1 MTTTND
7 DEREGPRVTPR
18 QVALYLAILA
28 VPAAI
33 STLLVWRYLPD
44 WWPLSFYFWYSIPGN
59 SFMLLPHEPAVV
71 AAGTLYHPG
80 LVAIVG
86 GLATIPASAFDYQ
99 LFRRAFQLGFM
110 TQAKESRISLTAQRM
125 FNVQPWWTTVFFAF
139 SPIPF
144 YPIRL
149 VAPLAGY
156 PATRYVAAVFVG
168 RVPRYYLLA
177 WFGEQ
182 ASRWLSLELLWDLMA
197 WLGDQAVRWLSWS
210 PIT

>member
-1 MTTTND
+1 MDNEVQ
-7 DEREGPRVTPR
+7 ERRRVTPR
-18 QVALYLAILA
+18 QAVLYLAILA
-28 VPAAI
+28 VPAAL
-33 STLLVWRYLPD
+33 STILVWRFLPD
-44 WWPLSFYFWYSIPGN
+44 WWPLSVYFWYSIPGN

-99 LFRRAFQLGFM
+99 LFRRAFQLDFM
-110 TQAKESRISLTAQRM
+110 AQFKESRISVSAQRM

-144 YPIRL
+144 YPIR
-149 VAPLAGY
+149 VIAPLAGY
-156 PATRYVAAVFVG
+156 PPTRYVAAVFVG

-177 WFGEQ
+177 LLGEQ
-182 ASRWLSLELLWDLMA
+182 ASRWLSLKLLWDLMA
-197 WLGDQAVRWLSWS
+197 WLGELATRWLSWS